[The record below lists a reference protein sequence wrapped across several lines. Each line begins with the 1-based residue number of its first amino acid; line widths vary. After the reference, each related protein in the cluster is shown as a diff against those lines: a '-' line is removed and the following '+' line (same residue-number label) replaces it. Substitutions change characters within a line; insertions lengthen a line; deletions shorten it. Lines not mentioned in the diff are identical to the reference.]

1 MVYCIDNERL
11 TLREGTNMITQD
23 YAGMTDRELVDTY
36 NAVMANA
43 WPGDDAAIMAEMQQ
57 RGIDVDSEYFY

>member
-1 MVYCIDNERL
+1 M
-11 TLREGTNMITQD
+11 MTQD
-23 YAGMTDRELVDTY
+23 YAAMTDRELVDTY

-43 WPGDDAAIMAEMQQ
+43 WPGDDAAIMAEMEQ